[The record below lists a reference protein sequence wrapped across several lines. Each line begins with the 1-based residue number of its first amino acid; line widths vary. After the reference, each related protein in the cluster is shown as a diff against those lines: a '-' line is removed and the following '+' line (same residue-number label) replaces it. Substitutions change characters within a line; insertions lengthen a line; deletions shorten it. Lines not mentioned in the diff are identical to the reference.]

1 MSNLAKIKL
10 QGLRVS
16 NKRDKRRSQ
25 ISQALHDCIIEKG
38 YAKTTLANV
47 ASAAGMSP
55 SHLLYYFQGK
65 DDILEYYFYN
75 VAGRILK
82 RIDGFRHETPKRQID
97 LLAGL
102 FFAGKGITKTEI
114 GFMLECFGVAV
125 NDKEL
130 RREKS
135 ELDEKCK
142 AYIAELFSQT
152 QSKISVPSPKD
163 SAEIA
168 YALLIGLRTAVY
180 FDDNLSLSMAH
191 RLFKNSMLNMAG
203 FDQKN

>member
-1 MSNLAKIKL
+1 MPNLGKVESQAPQIKDR
-10 QGLRVS
+10 G
-16 NKRDKRRSQ
+16 NKRRSQ
-25 ISQALHDCIIEKG
+25 ILKALHNCIIEKG

-47 ASAAGMSP
+47 ASAAGMSA

-65 DDILEYYFYN
+65 DDILEYYFHN

-114 GFMLECFGVAV
+114 GFMLEIFGVAV

-130 RREKS
+130 RHEKAD
-135 ELDEKCK
+135 LDEKCK

-152 QSKISVPSPKD
+152 QSGKHVSSPKD